1 MNTRATLSEI
11 HEQNRYNMRYR
22 CPMCATMRQSYLNR
36 EHEPQE
42 LTTDTVRTI
51 LALKNIVNTTNDLE
65 LYLDA
70 IKFLYDIKL
79 KILLISDDDEELA
92 GTSEFDEMEE
102 ELLAILNAVNHAQ
115 PQLSNWRRRRN
126 GLNDDFDIRN
136 LGMRVNLTLYR
147 FIDEE
152 DDEEEHLPRRDSNGM
167 FMILYDM
174 DREQVSIP
182 ETPTPT
188 PPETPDYSPPPSIPG
203 SPEILTRPVTPGEE
217 IRRHGQISSRPRN
230 NNSDSKHDYD
240 DIDMRIRR
248 NGTRHGRN
256 MKKRRGGYKKSRK
269 KKRLKGKVYASK
281 KGKSRFKRK
290 RKKKKKTRKR

>member
-1 MNTRATLSEI
+1 MSARATLSEI

-22 CPMCATMRQSYLNR
+22 CPMCASMRQSRQNR
-36 EHEPQE
+36 QNEPQE

-102 ELLAILNAVNHAQ
+102 ELLDILTAINHAQ
-115 PQLSNWRRRRN
+115 PQFSNWRMRRGVIN
-126 GLNDDFDIRN
+126 DITDDFDIRI
-136 LGMRVNLTLYR
+136 LGIRVNLTLYR

-182 ETPTPT
+182 ETPTP
-188 PPETPDYSPPPSIPG
+188 PETPDWVSPPPSVPG
-203 SPEILTRPVTPGEE
+203 SPEILTRPFTPVEE
-217 IRRHGQISSRPRN
+217 IRRHWQISSRPIN

-240 DIDMRIRR
+240 DVDMRIRR
-248 NGTRHGRN
+248 NGTRHGRST
-256 MKKRRGGYKKSRK
+256 KRRGGYKKSRK
-269 KKRLKGKVYASK
+269 KKGVKGKVYASK

-290 RKKKKKTRKR
+290 RKKKTRKR